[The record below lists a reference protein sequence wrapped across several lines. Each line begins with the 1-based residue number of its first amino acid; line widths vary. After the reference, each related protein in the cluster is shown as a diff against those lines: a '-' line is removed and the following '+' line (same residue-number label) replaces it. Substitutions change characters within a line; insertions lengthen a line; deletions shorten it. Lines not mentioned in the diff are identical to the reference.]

1 MWEFNEEV
9 VKNYR
14 LAEAK
19 DEAPVNE
26 KYIYIYCHRKSNQ
39 SCACN
44 HDSGQRIPCFDSW
57 KFTTT

>member
-19 DEAPVNE
+19 DEAPFNE
-26 KYIYIYCHRKSNQ
+26 KNIYIL
-39 SCACN
+39 
-44 HDSGQRIPCFDSW
+44 P
-57 KFTTT
+57 

>member
-26 KYIYIYCHRKSNQ
+26 KIYIYIY
-39 SCACN
+39 
-44 HDSGQRIPCFDSW
+44 IYIYILP
-57 KFTTT
+57 

>member
-26 KYIYIYCHRKSNQ
+26 KKKYIYIY
-39 SCACN
+39 
-44 HDSGQRIPCFDSW
+44 ILP
-57 KFTTT
+57 

>member
-26 KYIYIYCHRKSNQ
+26 KNIYIYCHRKSN
-39 SCACN
+39 
-44 HDSGQRIPCFDSW
+44 
-57 KFTTT
+57 